1 MEENKTEVLQEEKE
15 AALQEKENDKKKVK
29 KEKKEKVKKEKKPV
43 DKAKRKKRRRI
54 IILVLVVLFILYI
67 VISNIVAAN
76 QPIPVMTTSASKGEI
91 EQTINTSGTVTT
103 DNSKT
108 YFSDVNVQIGKV
120 NVSAGDAVK
129 AGDVLE
135 IQFGTRTVKAEI
147 LNVQETVKKEA
158 AQEMYRLL

>member
-120 NVSAGDAVK
+120 N
-129 AGDVLE
+129 E
-135 IQFGTRTVKAEI
+135 IGRAHV
-147 LNVQETVKKEA
+147 
-158 AQEMYRLL
+158 